1 MGVGSY
7 FEFVVLAFGWIVY
20 DGVWAVLNDTGIVY
34 LPFLGIV
41 VKNVIESKRGG
52 DDEGSA
58 AVQSLKKIEVDTVIA
73 VVVVFLAAV
82 PSFPLE
88 MAQMRYVR
96 PSLECGAGGGGIVT
110 AGDAAAPYG
119 PIRAQLAGT
128 EAEIPLWWA
137 AMHQLGRAVAAG
149 ALAGIPCSSDVRGLH
164 MRIGREAID
173 DPAALESMRRFAGE
187 CHRRAVAL
195 WAEGHGLAGSAD
207 CAAAG
212 ELPAPGGCVPRLP
225 GGASAARPEL
235 SRADEIKA
243 SFDYPG
249 SAWLARTIYP
259 ALQST
264 VDLSGL
270 GWARTL
276 PRDAIR
282 PSGAYPACGDWWTG
296 LRAQLLAGLDADMV
310 ADATDPTPGPDGR
323 PLGWYAR
330 PVNAWP
336 HETPEDAVL
345 AAVLDGRFRAPAD
358 SGDGFGRTLSYNA
371 SFGERMGSHGV
382 RVERAVDAGE
392 FGTAAKKLLQ
402 GGGALIGGAVADLVA
417 VAGAGVKSLAWARRG
432 RGDPRDGDDAAGSG
446 AADLHR
452 RAAVHAGVLRLQRGQ
467 ARAVHGGPLRARLP
481 LGALG
486 CCVLAR
492 QQPRRHARP
501 APPGTDPVGHGAQRH
516 EDRLHR
522 HAVDVGGDDGLG
534 GLARPG
540 AGRGRHEPARRR
552 VARRRGD
559 GGGRRGLRC
568 PRGARPRRQ
577 GGVGGGPR
585 PGRVVHGAERAAG
598 SGRQGGVGGGAQ
610 PGWLGGIGTPRLRS
624 RRLRTPP

>member
-235 SRADEIKA
+235 SRAEEIKA

-371 SFGERMGSHGV
+371 SFGERMGAHGV
-382 RVERAVDAGE
+382 RVERAADGGDVGA
-392 FGTAAKKLLQ
+392 AAKKLLQ
-402 GGGALIGGAVADLVA
+402 GGGALIGGAVSDLVA
-417 VAGAGVKSLAWARRG
+417 VAGAGVKSLAWAAEGVAIRETVTMLQG
-432 RGDPRDGDDAAGSG
+432 LAQLIFIVGLPFMLVFSGYSAAKLVLFTVVHFGLSFLSALWGVAFWLDNNLAGMLDLRHQGPIQSVMVHNVTKTVFVVMPSMWVAMMGWAGWHAQGLVEAGMSQLAG
-446 AADLHR
+446 AS
-452 RAAVHAGVLRLQRGQ
+452 RAAAETGVGVAVSA
-467 ARAVHGGPLRARLP
+467 ARAVPGPAGKAASVVGRAR
-481 LGALG
+481 
-486 CCVLAR
+486 
-492 QQPRRHARP
+492 
-501 APPGTDPVGHGAQRH
+501 
-516 EDRLHR
+516 
-522 HAVDVGGDDGLG
+522 GG
-534 GLARPG
+534 
-540 AGRGRHEPARRR
+540 
-552 VARRRGD
+552 
-559 GGGRRGLRC
+559 
-568 PRGARPRRQ
+568 
-577 GGVGGGPR
+577 
-585 PGRVVHGAERAAG
+585 
-598 SGRQGGVGGGAQ
+598 
-610 PGWLGGIGTPRLRS
+610 
-624 RRLRTPP
+624 